1 MPTTAV
7 KAAAMKTATAPPG
20 RRSRRRRQNDG
31 RGHRKRRDPGDK
43 RLRNPDHYN
52 LHIDPAAEPPD
63 ELFATGSTLGVFSML
78 PTNSGGLTVTRRL
91 GGDARFVSQGR
102 VYRIDP
108 EWLFIVYDEQTFR
121 TAAAAFMVQFFFT

>member
-1 MPTTAV
+1 M
-7 KAAAMKTATAPPG
+7 KAAAMKTTAPAA
-20 RRSRRRRQNDG
+20 RRSRHRRQHDG
-31 RGHRKRRDPGDK
+31 RGHRKRQDPGDK

-63 ELFATGSTLGVFSML
+63 ELFATGSTLGVFNSKL

-91 GGDARFVSQGR
+91 GDDARFVSQGR

-108 EWLFIVYDEQTFR
+108 EWMFIVYDEQTFR